1 MHAVGA
7 PQPPG
12 GCTCGQAQH
21 PPDQAGCPPRPAA
34 LGWVSHAPA
43 GAAAA
48 LFPGTWTMGSRTCWG
63 LCLLGALLLAPSL
76 DGERLPDIASPNGC
90 AVPGSDGDGAALP
103 LPAGLTASHAA
114 HAGRERAGCAKGW
127 IPFDG
132 RCYGFFPQELSW
144 RRAEG
149 FCQRLGA
156 RTHLAS
162 IHSEE
167 EHQAIVSMLASSQ
180 PYSDSEEEAGE
191 EVWIGLHRPLGRRN
205 WEWSDGTK
213 LDYGSWYRDVFLRR
227 RACVALEDTTDF
239 ATWDVELCSDRKPFI
254 CEYRT

>member
-1 MHAVGA
+1 
-7 PQPPG
+7 
-12 GCTCGQAQH
+12 
-21 PPDQAGCPPRPAA
+21 
-34 LGWVSHAPA
+34 
-43 GAAAA
+43 
-48 LFPGTWTMGSRTCWG
+48 MGSRTCWG

-76 DGERLPDIASPNGC
+76 D
-90 AVPGSDGDGAALP
+90 
-103 LPAGLTASHAA
+103 
-114 HAGRERAGCAKGW
+114 GRERAGCAKGW